1 MLSAGQ
7 DLACPRCSARFF
19 WPVCSLYRSVHACCC
34 YAHKASFFFSQ
45 CLCVMWSVTQLCPT
59 LCDPMDYSLPGSSV
73 HGIFQARILEC
84 IAISYSRE
92 SSWPRN
98 LTCISYISSA
108 GRQILYRSATMK
120 LRKLQGSSNNTCFSS
135 SSSYFF
141 FSASECSLTWI
152 SKNKHPY

>member
-45 CLCVMWSVTQLCPT
+45 CLGVMWSVTQLCPT

-84 IAISYSRE
+84 IVISFSR
-92 SSWPRN
+92 
-98 LTCISYISSA
+98 
-108 GRQILYRSATMK
+108 
-120 LRKLQGSSNNTCFSS
+120 GSSQPRDWTRISGILCTGRLFLYSHIFLVS
-135 SSSYFF
+135 TLLIILPHIFVISDTVFFIFRQSIWVFF
-141 FSASECSLTWI
+141 F
-152 SKNKHPY
+152 